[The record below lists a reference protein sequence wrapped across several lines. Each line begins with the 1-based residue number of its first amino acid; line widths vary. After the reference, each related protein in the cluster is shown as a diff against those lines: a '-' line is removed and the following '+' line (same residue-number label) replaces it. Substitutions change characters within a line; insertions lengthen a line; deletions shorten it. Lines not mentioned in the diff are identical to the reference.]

1 MVLSAF
7 IGTMLNGQVMH
18 AKDAAKLLVTV
29 EYQEY
34 LAFPNI
40 VAVVHYR
47 PTITLGFGVIMIQVM
62 VLL

>member
-1 MVLSAF
+1 
-7 IGTMLNGQVMH
+7 MLNGQGTHVK
-18 AKDAAKLLVTV
+18 AAAKLLVTV

-47 PTITLGFGVIMIQVM
+47 RVITLGFGVIMAQAM
-62 VLL
+62 PLLL